1 MPDVLAADSEIY
13 TIGCMIVVNTLYI
26 LWIRH

>member
-1 MPDVLAADSEIY
+1 MPDVLAVDLEIY
-13 TIGCMIVVNTLYI
+13 TIGCMMEMGILYI